1 MEGTRDGLDY
11 LAGAGED
18 RFHLSEGKWCG
29 CISHR
34 EHPGPSVSFNNIPT
48 TCWRCQIAQ
57 CNAGFLVGPP
67 PNMI

>member
-1 MEGTRDGLDY
+1 MEGARDGLDY

-48 TCWRCQIAQ
+48 TRGRCQITQ
-57 CNAGFLVGPP
+57 GNAGFLVGPL
-67 PNMI
+67 MDVI